1 MEKVNHEFTE
11 LELYRKEVVRKA
23 DTIEL
28 LKRDIA
34 DMQGQIQK
42 GYIRIKELLEENASL
57 KKQLGIK

>member
-11 LELYRKEVVRKA
+11 LELYRKEVVSKA

-57 KKQLGIK
+57 KKQLGLK